1 MKEAELHSLPIQEAE
16 EPKMVLGMHPLKFI
30 MWLIIVS
37 IVMVFASMTSAYLV
51 RRADGNWLQ
60 FELPPQLWISSAVII
75 ISSFTM
81 HWAYWAASKSKIQAT
96 QIAML
101 TTTVLGLVFCWSQV
115 QAWQFLVDINVYFVG
130 NPSGSF
136 VYVLT
141 GLHVFHL
148 VSGMLFLLVVLWQT
162 LRGRVHANSLVSMEM
177 CTTYWHFLDGL
188 WLYLFFFL
196 LANR

>member
-1 MKEAELHSLPIQEAE
+1 MKESEVHSLPLADAE
-16 EPKMVLGMHPLKFI
+16 EPRLVLGMHPLKFI

-37 IVMVFASMTSAYLV
+37 IIMVFASMTSAYLV

-60 FELPPQLWISSAVII
+60 FELPPQLWISSVVIV

-81 HWAYWAASKSKIQAT
+81 HWAYRAASKSKIQAT

-101 TTTVLGLVFCWSQV
+101 VTTLLGLVFCWSQV
-115 QAWQFLVDINVYFVG
+115 EAWKFLVDINVYFVG
-130 NPSGSF
+130 NPAGSF

-141 GLHVFHL
+141 GLHIFHL
-148 VSGMLFLLVVLWQT
+148 VSGMAFLLIVLWQT
-162 LRGRVHANSLVSMEM
+162 LRGRVHSNSLVSMEM
-177 CTTYWHFLDGL
+177 CATYWHFLDGL

-196 LANR
+196 LTNR